1 MLASGLPMCDWK
13 SGAYE
18 QARKVSNPRPSV
30 LETAAPPLARV
41 QRNNAHDGVR
51 VDDEDSERMKE
62 RQLPAN
68 VGTAGI
74 PGFPTSRLSLI
85 E

>member
-1 MLASGLPMCDWK
+1 MLASGLPTLDWK

-18 QARKVSNPRPSV
+18 QARKVSNPRPSA
-30 LETAAPPLARV
+30 LETAAPPLARAQESTRMTV
-41 QRNNAHDGVR
+41 CTWEKRGEQTA
-51 VDDEDSERMKE
+51 ER
-62 RQLPAN
+62 RLPAN
-68 VGTAGI
+68 VGAAGI